1 MYRKSSSCTTLGY
14 VVSGIKAGFESEL
27 LWRAH
32 KIQQLDHGTTQSV
45 ASKLALDQSYLDLK
59 SSYKRR

>member
-27 LWRAH
+27 LWKAH
-32 KIQQLDHGTTQSV
+32 KIQQLDHGTT
-45 ASKLALDQSYLDLK
+45 
-59 SSYKRR
+59 